1 MDQSQDTLIHIRRS
15 TRLINFNFKEI
26 AKYRD
31 LLLLLIYRDFSSKYK
46 QTILG
51 PAWFVIQP
59 LLTTLVFVVIFTVLA
74 KIPTDG
80 IPPFLFYLCGLLIW
94 NYHAGILQA
103 NGNTFQVNM
112 QLFGKVYFPRILIP
126 FSTSCSQL
134 IGWFIQLVTFLLIFG
149 YFKFFTESGS
159 NINPQWTIFLLPVL
173 LLQTAL
179 VSLGTGFW
187 LSSVTAKYRDLQ
199 HMQSFIV
206 QMWMYLSPIVY
217 PLSRV
222 PDRFQWLAILN
233 PITMII
239 ENMKFIFFG
248 TEPTSPIWTMV
259 SVAISLGVFLSGW
272 IMFNK
277 VEKSF
282 IDSV

>member
-1 MDQSQDTLIHIRRS
+1 MDQSQDTLIHIRQS
-15 TRLINFNFKEI
+15 KSLINFNIREI

-31 LLLLLIYRDFSSKYK
+31 LLLLLMYRDFSSKYK

-74 KIPTDG
+74 GIPTDG
-80 IPPFLFYLCGLLIW
+80 IPPFLFYLCGLLVW
-94 NYHAGILQA
+94 NYHSGILQT
-103 NGNTFQVNM
+103 NGNTFQANM

-126 FSTSCSQL
+126 FSASFSQL

-149 YFKFFTESGS
+149 YFKFFTESGA
-159 NINPQWTIFLLPVL
+159 NINPQWTILLLPL
-173 LLQTAL
+173 LVIQTGL

-187 LSSVTAKYRDLQ
+187 LSSLTAKYRDLQ
-199 HMQSFIV
+199 HMQGFIV

-222 PDRFQWLAILN
+222 PEKYQWLAILN
-233 PITMII
+233 PLAMII
-239 ENMKFIFFG
+239 ENLKFIFFG
-248 TEPTSPIWTMV
+248 TEPTNPIWT
-259 SVAISLGVFLSGW
+259 AISVTVSLAVFLSGW
-272 IMFNK
+272 VVFNK